1 MGVVSLL
8 RYINGYIEF
17 CAEGGFPERFLNLCK
32 IHGISLWKIKNDGV
46 KVEAC
51 TTIGEFKKIEV
62 PAENSGMEV
71 KVLKNKGL
79 PFFAKRH
86 KWRCGAVLGV
96 LITVLFI
103 WFMSGFIW
111 EVEIV
116 EENGVKIENF
126 TESLEELGVKPGA
139 RKSKIDILEVQEKLL
154 KKYPQLSWVSLNI
167 FGDKAQIEYTPAKK
181 APTVIDEN
189 TPTNVVAVKSGK
201 ITLVEGY
208 SGTNAVKEGAFVA
221 KGSLLIS
228 GVTVNADGSEDFVHA
243 RGKVFA
249 QTITPVKK
257 QIDNTFDGFITTETS
272 QRYTLDLF
280 NLKIPFGFS
289 PEGEV
294 ISNSKINLEGNSTV
308 LPVGIIRADGLLLS
322 EKKVNFTE
330 NEALLICLKH
340 CVQNKREDF
349 TDVEF
354 EKINFTQKSDGK
366 SFTVSMNI
374 TCVENIATEKP
385 LSVEEN

>member
-1 MGVVSLL
+1 MTDIQCLEYDDEAAIVFIQKKLPK
-8 RYINGYIEF
+8 E
-17 CAEGGFPERFLNLCK
+17 LN
-32 IHGISLWKIKNDGV
+32 ISDDDIQY
-46 KVEAC
+46 
-51 TTIGEFKKIEV
+51 
-62 PAENSGMEV
+62 
-71 KVLKNKGL
+71 VLDVIYDFYESKGL
-79 PFFAKRH
+79 
-86 KWRCGAVLGV
+86 LNED
-96 LITVLFI
+96 TDE
-103 WFMSGFIW
+103 

-126 TESLEELGVKPGA
+126 TETLSELGVKQGA

-181 APTVIDEN
+181 APIVIDEN
-189 TPTNVVAVKSGK
+189 TPTNIVATKSGK

-208 SGTNAVKEGAFVA
+208 SGTNAVKEGAFIA

-249 QTITPVKK
+249 QTVTPVKK
-257 QIDNTFDGFITTETS
+257 KIDNIFEGFITAETS

-294 ISNSKINLEGNSTV
+294 ISESKINLEGNSTV

-322 EKKVNFTE
+322 KKKVNFTE
-330 NEALLICLKH
+330 NEALLICLKQ

-349 TDVEF
+349 IDVEF
-354 EKINFTQKSDGK
+354 EKINFSHTSDNK
-366 SFTVSMNI
+366 TFTVSMNI
-374 TCVENIATEKP
+374 TCVENIATETP